1 MERYEL
7 IEGTSSKFWQFEVR
21 GSELVV
27 EYGRT
32 GTKGQ
37 STVKSF
43 DSPAAAQAAAAKL
56 VKEKTGKGYGLCSTA
71 APEAATKAAK
81 APAAKAPAAKA
92 PARAAP
98 APTPAP
104 QAADGDLPEWLT
116 EAMLAELIAKIGK
129 KSKRSPSELAEQV
142 VGTDEGGTWGRR
154 AYRSD
159 AAIAI
164 LIDRGQWP
172 EKRIPEVLREA
183 VHGWAFMRPKTL
195 LGLIKRP
202 DFDEG
207 MAEMALMRLGTADPA
222 LLAPAGD
229 GELPPNTARLAP
241 LVRRRLGLSGEP
253 LGDELAD
260 RLAAAFVRGSGGS
273 VGGQIDRQGRC
284 LADRYFTS
292 YADYREYIVATF
304 DIRDWDQRVAKA
316 SEQECGAAWRA
327 EPVFLAAPVGKL
339 AEMLMNAG
347 ELDGATL
354 LRWLESR
361 GDEAADLVKVVKAM
375 DPGKSI
381 WGNRDAH
388 QLREAVAVVAGA
400 RLAEAGKAIPAE
412 LARCLWFLDNLPPTQ
427 LNHAYSRALAGW
439 PKDQVHARVREL
451 LKPPKE
457 PKNIESSDDL
467 PLAAPVRVA
476 VALGVHPDALLT
488 KQLLDGLTWPHLHDA
503 AAYVGRLGLEHLPDL
518 LERQERDTSKDEYH
532 LAIQTLLV
540 NAAETSGEPFDA
552 EHDVHFEP
560 RKCRD
565 KSAWER
571 AVTLLPQARRDA
583 YFLAWARLDPFEL
596 HRQLHRVSDEALD
609 QIVGLMF
616 SMRGAE
622 SVYVTYPKGV
632 SFGGVERSLASCG
645 ARVLPMIEKHYRASG
660 GDAKARELLAHMPLQ
675 PEAYAALAGGGPAAP
690 VVEELDLDLARRLTD
705 LLDQLQ
711 KTASIKVSSGSL
723 MVATSGHAKPRM
735 LSPTA
740 PRGSAQ
746 VLVHYNDDVEGSTA
760 GLDALCLRF
769 GDGKVAGWEEIPK
782 ALESDLVGLVLG
794 DENAFDKLEDEDRDA
809 LDEIIESK
817 VAHGDAVAT
826 HDKKLV
832 AAYVGEEAV
841 AHQLFWGMDAAG
853 QPACLLASFTY
864 RA

>member
-7 IEGTSSKFWQFEVR
+7 IEGTSSKFWRFEVR

-43 DSPAAAQAAAAKL
+43 DSPAAALAAAAKL
-56 VKEKTGKGYGLCSTA
+56 VKEKTGKGYRLGTAA
-71 APEAATKAAK
+71 APEATAPKAAK
-81 APAAKAPAAKA
+81 APTAKA
-92 PARAAP
+92 PARAAQ
-98 APTPAP
+98 APPPAP
-104 QAADGDLPEWLT
+104 QAAEGDLPEWLT
-116 EAMLAELIAKIGK
+116 EAMLAELIAKLGK
-129 KSKRSPSELAEQV
+129 KSKRSPSELADQV
-142 VGTDEGGTWGRR
+142 VGTEEGGTWGRR
-154 AYRSD
+154 TYRSN

-164 LIDRGQWP
+164 LIDRGLWP

-183 VHGWAFMRPKTL
+183 VHGWTYLRPETL

-202 DFDEG
+202 DFDEA
-207 MAEMALMRLGTADPA
+207 MAEMALMRLGTAAPA
-222 LLAPAGD
+222 LLAPAKD
-229 GELPPNTARLAP
+229 AELPPNTARLAP
-241 LVRRRLGLSGEP
+241 LVRRRLGLSEEP
-253 LGDELAD
+253 LSDDLAD
-260 RLAAAFVRGSGGS
+260 RLAAAFVRGGGGS
-273 VGGQIDRQGRC
+273 VGGQIDRKGRC
-284 LADRYFTS
+284 LADRYFCS

-304 DIRDWDQRVAKA
+304 GIRDWDERVAKA
-316 SEQECGAAWRA
+316 AEHEYGAAWRA
-327 EPVFLAAPVGKL
+327 EPVFLTAPVGEL
-339 AEMLMNAG
+339 AEMLTNAG
-347 ELDGATL
+347 ELDGAVFF
-354 LRWLESR
+354 RWLESR

-375 DPGKSI
+375 NPGKPI
-381 WGNRDAH
+381 WGNRHAH
-388 QLREAVAVVAGA
+388 HLREAVAVVAGA

-412 LARCLWFLDNLPPTQ
+412 LARCLWFLDNLPPTE
-427 LNHAYSRALAGW
+427 LNHAYARALASW
-439 PKDQVHARVREL
+439 PKELVHARVREL

-457 PKNIESSDDL
+457 PKNAESSDDL
-467 PLAAPVRVA
+467 PLAAPVRAA
-476 VALGVHPDALLT
+476 VALGVHPDAPLT

-518 LERQERDTSKDEYH
+518 LERQARDTSKREYH
-532 LAIQTLLV
+532 VAIQTLLV
-540 NAAETSGEPFDA
+540 NAAETSGEPFGA
-552 EHDVHFEP
+552 EHDVHFDP
-560 RKCRD
+560 KKCRD
-565 KSAWER
+565 KTAWER

-583 YFLAWARLDPFEL
+583 YFLAWASLDPFEL

-622 SVYVTYPKGV
+622 RVYVTYPKGV
-632 SFGGVERSLASCG
+632 SFDGVERSLASCG
-645 ARVLPMIEKHYRASG
+645 LRVLPMIEKHYRASG
-660 GDAKARELLAHMPLQ
+660 GDASARELLAHMPLQ
-675 PEAYAALAGGGPAAP
+675 PEAYTALVGGPAAP
-690 VVEELDLDLARRLTD
+690 VVVELDPDVARRLTA

-723 MVATSGHAKPRM
+723 MVATSGHAKPRL

-794 DENAFDKLEDEDRDA
+794 DEKDFDKLEDEDRDA
-809 LDEIIESK
+809 LDEIIGSK

-864 RA
+864 RT